1 MEIKDEIQNIKKQI
15 KTLNK
20 ILNKKLVRDF
30 KQTYGINI
38 GDRISWG
45 DQARVFKGVFSG
57 IVVKEQEVDC
67 LIIKEAYEQISDEEK
82 TLRRERDKILVF
94 NTNRRENKKP
104 STRLIFK
111 NNFKTITKTP

>member
-1 MEIKDEIQNIKKQI
+1 MRLEDEIQNIKKQI

-20 ILNKKLVRDF
+20 LLNKKLVRDF

-57 IVVKEQEVDC
+57 IIVKEQEVDC
-67 LIIKEAYEQISDEEK
+67 LIIKEVCEQVSTEEEK
-82 TLRRERDKILVF
+82 LKKERDTILAF
-94 NTNRRENKKP
+94 TTNRKENKKP

-111 NNFKTITKTP
+111 NNFETITKI

>member
-1 MEIKDEIQNIKKQI
+1 MRLEDEIQNIKKQI

-30 KQTYGINI
+30 KQTHRINI
-38 GDRISWG
+38 GDKVSWE
-45 DQARVFKGVFSG
+45 DQSRVFKGVFSG
-57 IVVKEQEVDC
+57 IVVKEQEVDY
-67 LIIKEAYEQISDEEK
+67 LIIKEVYEQIPDEEK

-111 NNFKTITKTP
+111 NNFETITKTP